1 MNPAKIEEG
10 GLNATKCSNEKHTR
24 TITFY
29 IGAFFLGI
37 FVVPILGIIA
47 PTFMFFGV
55 VTPLLGLVKLA
66 GYLFNF
72 AVPYVS
78 FQVGDFELNP
88 IIGFPLSIA
97 VGLILHFAG
106 REAWK
111 LLLKYG
117 KYIHHKQSELE
128 R

>member
-1 MNPAKIEEG
+1 MNSARIEESS
-10 GLNATKCSNEKHTR
+10 LNTTKYSNEKPTR

-29 IGAFFLGI
+29 LGTFFSGI

-47 PTFMFFGV
+47 PTFIFFGV
-55 VTPLLGLVKLA
+55 ITPLLGFVKLI

-72 AVPYVS
+72 TVPYVS
-78 FQVGDFELNP
+78 FQIGDFELNP
-88 IIGFPLSIA
+88 IIGFSLSIV
-97 VGLILHFAG
+97 VGLILYFVG
-106 REAWK
+106 KEAWK

-117 KYIHHKQSELE
+117 KYIHHKRMELE

>member
-1 MNPAKIEEG
+1 MHY
-10 GLNATKCSNEKHTR
+10 SNKKTTR

-29 IGAFFLGI
+29 LEVFLSGI

-47 PTFMFFGV
+47 PTFMFFGI
-55 VTPLLGLVKLA
+55 VTPLLGLIKLV

-88 IIGFPLSIA
+88 IIGFPLSII
-97 VGLILHFAG
+97 VGLILYFVG
-106 REAWK
+106 KEAWK
-111 LLLKYG
+111 LLLKYR
-117 KYIHHKQSELE
+117 KYIHHKRMELE